1 MLHDLR
7 DRKLFPRLTDEQ
19 IEALKPLGKVI
30 ETQDRAIVLREGDA
44 EYPLFFVR
52 SGKLR
57 VFKRLGAAE
66 ELLAY
71 HGPGEFTGDIGVLT
85 GEGATASIQ
94 SCGECHLLQLD
105 AAALRSLIGANSP
118 IGELLVGT
126 MARRARQADSHV
138 IQEEKL
144 AALGKMAA
152 GLAHELNNPA
162 TAARRASKLMTEA
175 VLQTPLR
182 MLAIDTRYNEE
193 EKAKM
198 RDFAISIT
206 NRPPVPPKDP
216 LELSDREE
224 ELHCWLE
231 SNNVPRADEISP
243 VLAEAGVT
251 PAELARWKQAAGERY
266 LHGIYWLE
274 TVMRLASLARD
285 IETSTDRI
293 AELVAALKE
302 YSYMDQARFQEVDVH
317 RGIESTLKV
326 MHHKLKKGVDVRR
339 DYGTDL
345 PKICA
350 YVGELNQVWTNLID
364 NGVDAMD
371 GQGVL
376 TVRTRSSG
384 DTVLVEFT
392 DTGRGIPE
400 EICHRIYEPFF
411 TTKAPGRGTGLG
423 LDISYRIVV
432 YRHGGKIR
440 VKSKPGETTF
450 SVELPVQPPR
460 EDEILQALQ
469 AHELKER
476 L

>member
-7 DRKLFPRLTDEQ
+7 DRKLFPRLADDQ
-19 IEALKPLGKVI
+19 IETLKPLGRVI
-30 ETQDRAIVLREGDA
+30 ETQDRAIVLNEGDA
-44 EYPLFFVR
+44 EYPLFFVL

-57 VFKRLGAAE
+57 VFTRAGNSE

-71 HGPGEFTGDIGVLT
+71 HGPGEFTGDIGVLS
-85 GEGATASIQ
+85 GSGATASIQ
-94 SCGECHLLQLD
+94 SCGESRLLELN
-105 AAALRSLIGANSP
+105 AGALRKLIGDNSP
-118 IGELLVGT
+118 LGELLVAT
-126 MARRARQADSHV
+126 MARRARHVDSHI

-206 NRPPVPPKDP
+206 NRPSAPPKDP

-224 ELHCWLE
+224 ELLDWLE
-231 SNNVPRADEISP
+231 SNKVPRADEISP
-243 VLAEAGVT
+243 IFAEAGVT
-251 PAELARWKQAAGERY
+251 PAELTKWRHAAGERY
-266 LHGIYWLE
+266 LHGVYWLE

-302 YSYMDQARFQEVDVH
+302 YSYMDQARFQEIDVH
-317 RGIESTLKV
+317 RGLDSTLKV
-326 MHHKLKKGVDVRR
+326 MHHKLKKGVEVRR
-339 DYGTDL
+339 DYGADL

-350 YVGELNQVWTNLID
+350 YAGELNQVWTNIID
-364 NGVDAMD
+364 NSVDAME
-371 GQGVL
+371 GEGIL
-376 TVRTRSSG
+376 TVRTRAAG
-384 DTVLVEFT
+384 DSVLVEFT
-392 DTGRGIPE
+392 DTGRGVPE
-400 EICHRIYEPFF
+400 EICSRIFEPFF
-411 TTKAPGRGTGLG
+411 TTKPPGRGTGLG

-450 SVELPVQPPR
+450 SVQLPVRPPR
-460 EDEILQALQ
+460 EDEILQSLQ
-469 AHELKER
+469 ASEQKER

>member
-19 IEALKPLGKVI
+19 IETLKPLGKVI
-30 ETQDRAIVLREGDA
+30 ETPDRTIVLREGDA
-44 EYPLFFVR
+44 EYPLFFVL

-57 VFKRLGAAE
+57 VFKRFGAAE

-71 HGPGEFTGDIGVLT
+71 HGVGEFTGDIGVLT
-85 GEGATASIQ
+85 GGGATASIQ
-94 SCGECHLLQLD
+94 SCGECRLLQLD
-105 AAALRSLIGANSP
+105 AGALRRLIGDNSP
-118 IGELLVGT
+118 MGELLVEA
-126 MARRARQADSHV
+126 MARRARQADSHI

-162 TAARRASKLMTEA
+162 TAARRASKLMAEA

-206 NRPPVPPKDP
+206 NRPPAPPKDP
-216 LELSDREE
+216 LELSDREQ
-224 ELHCWLE
+224 ELFDWLE
-231 SNNVPRADEISP
+231 SNDVPRADEISP

-251 PAELARWKQAAGERY
+251 PAELAKWKQTASAHY

-285 IETSTDRI
+285 VETSTDRI
-293 AELVAALKE
+293 AELVGALKE
-302 YSYMDQARFQEVDVH
+302 YSYMDQARFQEIDVH
-317 RGIESTLKV
+317 HGLDSTLKV
-326 MHHKLKKGVDVRR
+326 MHHKLKKGVEVRR

-364 NGVDAMD
+364 NSVDAMD
-371 GQGVL
+371 GVGVL
-376 TVRTRSSG
+376 TVRTRSAGNS
-384 DTVLVEFT
+384 VLVEFT
-392 DTGRGIPE
+392 DTGRGIPK
-400 EICHRIYEPFF
+400 EICSRIFEPFF
-411 TTKAPGRGTGLG
+411 TTKPPGRGTGLG
-423 LDISYRIVV
+423 LDITYRIVV
-432 YRHGGKIR
+432 YRHGGHVR

-450 SVELPVQPPR
+450 SIQLPVQPPG

-469 AHELKER
+469 TSEQKER

>member
-19 IEALKPLGKVI
+19 IETLKPLGKVI
-30 ETQDRAIVLREGDA
+30 ETPDRAIVLREGDP
-44 EYPLFFVR
+44 EYPLFFVL

-57 VFKRLGAAE
+57 IFKRLGAAE

-85 GEGATASIQ
+85 GGGATASIQ
-94 SCGECHLLQLD
+94 SCGQCSLLQLD
-105 AAALRSLIGANSP
+105 AGALRRLIGDNSP
-118 IGELLVGT
+118 IGELLVET
-126 MARRARQADSHV
+126 MARRARQADSHI

-206 NRPPVPPKDP
+206 NRPSAPPKDP

-224 ELHCWLE
+224 ELLDWLE
-231 SNNVPRADEISP
+231 ANNVPRSDEISP
-243 VLAEAGVT
+243 VFAEAGVT
-251 PAELARWKQAAGERY
+251 PTELTQWKRAAGERY

-285 IETSTDRI
+285 IETSTNRI

-302 YSYMDQARFQEVDVH
+302 YSYMDQARFQEIDVH
-317 RGIESTLKV
+317 HGIESTLKV
-326 MHHKLKKGVDVRR
+326 MHHKLKSGVEVRR
-339 DYGTDL
+339 DYGPDL

-364 NGVDAMD
+364 NAVDAMD
-371 GQGVL
+371 GQGAL
-376 TVRTRSSG
+376 TVRTRAAGES
-384 DTVLVEFT
+384 VLVEFT

-400 EICHRIYEPFF
+400 EICTRIYEPFF
-411 TTKAPGRGTGLG
+411 TTKGPGRGTGLG
-423 LDISYRIVV
+423 LDITYRIVV

-440 VKSKPGETTF
+440 VKSKPGKTTF
-450 SVELPVQPPR
+450 EIELPVNPPR

-469 AHELKER
+469 TKEQEER

>member
-19 IEALKPLGKVI
+19 IEGLKPLGKVI
-30 ETQDRAIVLREGDA
+30 ETQDRDIVLREGDA
-44 EYPLFFVR
+44 EYFLFVVL

-71 HGPGEFTGDIGVLT
+71 HSAGEFTGDIGILT
-85 GEGATASIQ
+85 GNGANVSIQ
-94 SCGECHLLQLD
+94 SCGMCSLLQLD
-105 AAALRSLIGANSP
+105 AGALRRLIGNNSP
-118 IGELLVGT
+118 MSELLIST
-126 MARRARQADSHV
+126 IARRARQSDSHL

-182 MLAIDTRYNEE
+182 MLAIDTRYSEE
-193 EKAKM
+193 DKAKM

-206 NRPPVPPKDP
+206 SRPPSPPKDP

-224 ELHCWLE
+224 ELHDWLE
-231 SNNVPRADEISP
+231 SNRVPRSDDISP
-243 VLAEAGVT
+243 VYAEAGVT
-251 PAELARWKQAAGERY
+251 TAELAKWKQTAGPHY

-285 IETSTDRI
+285 IETSTNRI

-302 YSYMDQARFQEVDVH
+302 YSYMDQARFQEIDVH
-317 RGIESTLKV
+317 HGIESTLKV
-326 MHHKLKKGVDVRR
+326 MHHKLKSGVEVRR
-339 DYGTDL
+339 DYGPDL

-364 NGVDAMD
+364 NAVDAMD

-376 TVRTRSSG
+376 TVRTRAAGES
-384 DTVLVEFT
+384 VLVEFT

-400 EICHRIYEPFF
+400 EICTRIYEPFF
-411 TTKAPGRGTGLG
+411 TTKGPGRGTGLG
-423 LDISYRIVV
+423 LDITYRIVV

-440 VKSKPGETTF
+440 VKSKPGKTTF
-450 SVELPVQPPR
+450 EIELPVNPPR

-469 AHELKER
+469 TKEQEER